1 MDFVNSTD
9 DHVDF
14 LDTPETGYSTTG
26 QVPTTEE
33 VWWSDSQIE
42 QLSSDLWRYSAPVI
56 FFLGVFGNLTTL
68 VVLRWRRSASDTA
81 TTYFVQLVAAADLC
95 VLVAGMLPQWMQLRN
110 FADPMEDS
118 AVGCKIYKFF
128 MYSAGD
134 VAVWF
139 MAAFTVER
147 FVAIYYPLKRSS
159 ICRISRIKLTAMS
172 LVGVAIVKNVHVFV
186 TRGAEWKLI
195 ETNSTYNSPPADN
208 NTFTYGQNRGP
219 KPEFY
224 INENGERYELVS
236 NCGYTTEEFK
246 YFHLHVRVWLVFVLA
261 TAVPLVILIICNT
274 AVIWKLLSR
283 KKGKDTYGVNSKV
296 SSSAEAAV
304 QQITIMCLVI
314 SFSFF
319 VFIIPTMILLVGKPH
334 FKTTVTST
342 AKYKIARAVNNQ
354 LLYINHSINFYL
366 YFLTCPSFREQTVA
380 LFLCKKPPQKLKSSN
395 SGAGRLTSH
404 RASNAAPPTTPDAQ
418 YRSLLSNHGTPV

>member
-1 MDFVNSTD
+1 MDFANTTD
-9 DHVDF
+9 DGVDF
-14 LDTPETGYSTTG
+14 FDATETGDFTTG
-26 QVPTTEE
+26 PVPTTEE
-33 VWWSDSQIE
+33 VWWSEDQIE

-56 FFLGVFGNLTTL
+56 FFLGFFGNVTTL

-118 AVGCKIYKFF
+118 AIGCKIYKFF

-147 FVAIYYPLKRSS
+147 FVAIYHPLKRKQ
-159 ICRISRIKLTAMS
+159 ICRISRIKLTAIS
-172 LVGVAIVKNVHVFV
+172 LVGIAIVKNVHVFW

-195 ETNSTYNSPPADN
+195 ERNSTYNILPDN
-208 NTFTYGQNRGP
+208 SSFSYVEYGGP
-219 KPEFY
+219 KPEYY
-224 INENGERYELVS
+224 ISENGDRFELVS

-261 TAVPLVILIICNT
+261 TAVPLLTLIICNT

-283 KKGKDTYGVNSKV
+283 KRKKKYGINSS
-296 SSSAEAAV
+296 SSSAEAAA

-314 SFSFF
+314 SLSFF
-319 VFIIPTMILLVGKPH
+319 VFIMPTMILLVGKPH

-342 AKYKIARAVNNQ
+342 AKYRIARAVNNQ

-380 LFLCKKPPQKLKSSN
+380 LFLCKKPPQKVKSTN
-395 SGAGRLTSH
+395 SGAPVRLTSY
-404 RASNAAPPTTPDAQ
+404 RASSVAPPGTPDAQ
-418 YRSLLSNHGTPV
+418 SRSLLSHNGTPV